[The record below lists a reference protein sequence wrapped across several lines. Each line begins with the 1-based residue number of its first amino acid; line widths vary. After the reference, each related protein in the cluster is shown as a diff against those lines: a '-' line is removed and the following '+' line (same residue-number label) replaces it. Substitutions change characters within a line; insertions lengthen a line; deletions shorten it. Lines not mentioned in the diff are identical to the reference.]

1 MEYDNVSCIMISRF
15 PASQLSNK
23 TTIVGDVCP
32 VTVMHGHETTTV
44 HRRRHRVTERRIVA
58 ALVCACVCMCVYL
71 KCETM
76 ERPRINRGEVGNK
89 ILSLGSLVI
98 DPY

>member
-44 HRRRHRVTERRIVA
+44 HRRRHRVTERRIVV
-58 ALVCACVCMCVYL
+58 ALVCVCMHVCVF
-71 KCETM
+71 KVRNNGET
-76 ERPRINRGEVGNK
+76 E
-89 ILSLGSLVI
+89 
-98 DPY
+98 D

>member
-1 MEYDNVSCIMISRF
+1 MISRF

-44 HRRRHRVTERRIVA
+44 HRRRHRRVTERRVVA
-58 ALVCACVCMCVYL
+58 ALIRVCVYIYIYIKSVL
-71 KCETM
+71 RCETM
-76 ERPRINRGEVGNK
+76 ERPGINRGELRNN
-89 ILSLGSLVI
+89 ILLLDPAVI
-98 DPY
+98 NPY

>member
-44 HRRRHRVTERRIVA
+44 HRQRHRVTERRIVA
-58 ALVCACVCMCVYL
+58 ALTCMCVHIYIF
-71 KCETM
+71 KVRNDGQTE
-76 ERPRINRGEVGNK
+76 
-89 ILSLGSLVI
+89 
-98 DPY
+98 D